1 VLEASVNDVQVL
13 FFQPTNRNLF
23 FTSYS
28 INSLGT
34 CLTVGLTLG
43 EARGIKNLACE
54 EIMD

>member
-1 VLEASVNDVQVL
+1 MLEASVNDVQVL